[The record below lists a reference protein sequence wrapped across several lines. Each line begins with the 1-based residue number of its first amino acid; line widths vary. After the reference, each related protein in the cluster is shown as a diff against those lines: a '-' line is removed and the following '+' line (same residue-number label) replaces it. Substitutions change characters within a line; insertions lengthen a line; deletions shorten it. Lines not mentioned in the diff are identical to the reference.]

1 MAMNV
6 RWMVVL
12 MAFLWTSTDAMAE
25 TPLEAPQPVKSTKLR
40 VLTPEIFDSKIAANE
55 KFTVFMVVAVCE
67 NTVSQ
72 VKLLEKYVTEN
83 NLQDQ
88 IFYFG
93 IADETDIA
101 LAMRVI
107 PRIKNGMAPPQ
118 FIAFEDG
125 RFVDWSV
132 AFTENFDAVAESY
145 LALNRYAKGKSTH
158 VKDYSKEKLSVQ
170 ELQKKLEQGSSLS
183 NLSGLNLAGADL
195 SMLTFSGSALKQTNL
210 KGANLEGASFAYAD
224 MTGANLAGAN
234 VKDVNWHHTICPD
247 GTQSEKNANKSCAG
261 HLGLKARAAE
271 KPAEAVE

>member
-1 MAMNV
+1 MMNI
-6 RWMVVL
+6 RWMIFL
-12 MAFLWTSTDAMAE
+12 GAFLWTSVDAMAE
-25 TPLEAPQPVKSTKLR
+25 TFSEAPQPVKSTKLQA
-40 VLTPEIFDSKIAANE
+40 LTPEVFDSKIAANE

-67 NTVSQ
+67 NTVAQ
-72 VKLLEKYVTEN
+72 VKFLEKYVTEN

-88 IFYFG
+88 MYYFG
-93 IADETDIA
+93 VADEADIP

-132 AFTENFDAVAESY
+132 AFTEDFDAVVENY
-145 LALNRYAKGKSTH
+145 FVRNRYTKGKSTH
-158 VKDYSKEKLSVQ
+158 VKDYSKEKLSAQ

-183 NLSGLNLAGADL
+183 NLSGLNLEGVDL
-195 SMLTFSGSALKQTNL
+195 SMLTFSGSALKKTNL

-247 GTQSEKNANKSCAG
+247 GTQSEKNANKSCEG
-261 HLGLKARAAE
+261 HLGLKARAVEKAE
-271 KPAEAVE
+271 KAME